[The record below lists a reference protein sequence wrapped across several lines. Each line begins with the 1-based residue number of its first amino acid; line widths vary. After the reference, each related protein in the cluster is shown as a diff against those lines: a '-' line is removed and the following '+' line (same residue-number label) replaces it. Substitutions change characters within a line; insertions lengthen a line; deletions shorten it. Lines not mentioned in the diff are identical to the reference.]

1 MNYARWIE
9 DLPIWVYHGD
19 SDKSIAVSSS
29 ERMVES
35 LRQIGNRAKLTVY
48 TDTGHDAWTRT
59 YDNPDVYKWML
70 EQRRSLK

>member
-35 LRQIGNRAKLTVY
+35 LRQSGNRAKLTVY
-48 TDTGHDAWTRT
+48 NDTGYDAWNRT